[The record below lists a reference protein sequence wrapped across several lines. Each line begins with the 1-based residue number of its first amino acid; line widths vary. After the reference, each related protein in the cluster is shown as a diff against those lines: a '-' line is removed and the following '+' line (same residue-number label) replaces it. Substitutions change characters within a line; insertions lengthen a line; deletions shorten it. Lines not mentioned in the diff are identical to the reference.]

1 TLSPEEHF
9 VTDEANGQRLPR
21 AGCIGRPYT
30 FVEVVLRDEQGR
42 PVPVGEIGEITIRSE
57 HMTQG
62 YWNRS
67 EETAKVLRDG
77 WLWSGDLARRDEQG
91 FITMAG
97 RSKDMLISGG
107 FNIYPAELE
116 AVLTNHPQV
125 VEAAVFG
132 VPDPD
137 WGEVAVAFVVPVDG
151 SKLTDS
157 DLLDHCK

>member
-1 TLSPEEHF
+1 M
-9 VTDEANGQRLPR
+9 
-21 AGCIGRPYT
+21 
-30 FVEVVLRDEQGR
+30 LRG
-42 PVPVGEIGEITIRSE
+42 
-57 HMTQG
+57 
-62 YWNRS
+62 
-67 EETAKVLRDG
+67 G

-137 WGEVAVAFVVPVDG
+137 WGEIAVAFVVPVAG
-151 SKLTDS
+151 SKPTDQE
-157 DLLDHCK
+157 LLDHCKPLLGLRSPRRFAYLEALPKNANGKVDKPKLRASTMEAFARRDDVAA